1 MPKKASTK
9 ASPATAPT
17 KRALSEDHKR
27 ALAQGRQ
34 EGRIVRDYLEALR
47 ANKPRR
53 GHRRTAESV
62 NTRLSTIEQE
72 LSDAAP
78 IDQLRLLQ
86 ERYDLLAALGAVMDD
101 VDIALLEA
109 AFIHVAASYGERQGI
124 AYASWREVGV
134 PAEVLKRANIS
145 RSA

>member
-1 MPKKASTK
+1 MPKKASTTTP
-9 ASPATAPT
+9 PAAAPT
-17 KRALSEDHKR
+17 KRAPSDDPKR

-53 GHRRTAESV
+53 GRRRPAESI
-62 NTRLSTIEQE
+62 NTRLATIEQE

-86 ERYDLLAALGAVMDD
+86 ERYDLLAALGAVEDD

-109 AFIHVAASYGERQGI
+109 AFINVAASYGERQGI